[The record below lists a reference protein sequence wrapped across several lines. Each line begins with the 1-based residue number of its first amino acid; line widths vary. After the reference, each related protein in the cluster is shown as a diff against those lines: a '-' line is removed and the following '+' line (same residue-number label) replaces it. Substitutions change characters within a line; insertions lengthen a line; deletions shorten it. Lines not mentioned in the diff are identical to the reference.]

1 MCKLFVD
8 AEVANDAEN
17 IGDADTMHSRDCA
30 TATTFLISRE
40 QYFRERY
47 KKMTPEERD
56 SKREQ
61 QRLNYRGPRR
71 KEAIITGKRRR
82 KKLQKHN
89 LNSESIAM
97 ENPLHILEVVWPT
110 ADATGPHG
118 SMVNPSGWVIPE
130 YSATTR
136 HISPANEGADEDE
149 CGDIL
154 AI

>member
-118 SMVNPSGWVIPE
+118 SMVNPS
-130 YSATTR
+130 
-136 HISPANEGADEDE
+136 D
-149 CGDIL
+149 
-154 AI
+154 